1 MLLVSSMSSGNWIFE
16 YHDVSV
22 FALLVL
28 RKIKNIIIVSKNPG

>member
-1 MLLVSSMSSGNWIFE
+1 MLLVSSMSSGISE
-16 YHDVSV
+16 LSI